1 VYTIM
6 DPMLLSE
13 LHRVLTFRLSNEM
26 IPKMDE
32 SSKKAPK
39 HGFEAGFQVVTVRD
53 RTLKPLLA
61 PKRNAVGTLDS
72 VGKS

>member
-1 VYTIM
+1 MYTIM

-32 SSKKAPK
+32 SSKKSTQAWIRS
-39 HGFEAGFQVVTVRD
+39 FQVVTVRD